1 MVQPENI
8 YSRILKVTGQ
18 VWESQKKISINSNHS
33 YHQHSSPEA
42 SFNWSNNKA
51 RFSFNQPNR
60 NMGCQAGQC
69 KTPTSLDILVTS
81 SLEGWPTKAKETLSP
96 HEVRLTLLDTN
107 TVFQCLRVKSPQIIL
122 QIAEVNPFQTN
133 VPFQYFLKPPVN
145 WYFRE

>member
-1 MVQPENI
+1 
-8 YSRILKVTGQ
+8 
-18 VWESQKKISINSNHS
+18 
-33 YHQHSSPEA
+33 
-42 SFNWSNNKA
+42 
-51 RFSFNQPNR
+51 
-60 NMGCQAGQC
+60 MGCQAGQC

-96 HEVRLTLLDTN
+96 HEVRLTPLDTN

-145 WYFRE
+145 